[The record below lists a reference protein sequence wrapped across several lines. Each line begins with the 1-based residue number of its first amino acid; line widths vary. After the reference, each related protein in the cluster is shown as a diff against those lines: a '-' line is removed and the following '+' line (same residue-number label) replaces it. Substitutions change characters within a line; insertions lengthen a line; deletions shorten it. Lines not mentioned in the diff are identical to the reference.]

1 MTTILPPCVD
11 VTGTG
16 TASATPDMVNLDLR
30 VTRDGSSVSHTLRQ
44 VDQVASAVRE
54 TLRAAG
60 IADRDVMT
68 TSTGIHQRYDNQG
81 QTVAGFTGF
90 HALRVGVR
98 DLDQVSSLVDAAVE
112 SAGNALLV
120 DGITLSI
127 ADPEPLLTTARE
139 RAFADARARAEQ
151 YARFA
156 DRTLG
161 EVLWIGDVLSGPEPR
176 MYAARAEA
184 DHGGSLSLAPGE
196 SSVTARLSVRW
207 AWSDAS
213 ASGDARIVPAV

>member
-11 VTGTG
+11 VTGVG

-30 VTRDGSSVSHTLRQ
+30 VTRDGSSVSDTL
-44 VDQVASAVRE
+44 SAVDE
-54 TLRAAG
+54 IASTVQHVLRSSG

-68 TSTGIHQRYDNQG
+68 TSTGIHQRYDQQG
-81 QTVAGFTGF
+81 QAVAGFTGF

-98 DLDQVSSLVDAAVE
+98 DLDSVSAVVEAVVE
-112 SAGNALLV
+112 SAGNALLI

-139 RAFADARARAEQ
+139 RAFADARLRAEQ

-161 EVLWIGDVLSGPEPR
+161 EVLWIGDVAAGPEPR
-176 MYAARAEA
+176 MYAMRAEA
-184 DHGGSLSLAPGE
+184 DMAGGLSLAPGE
-196 SSVTARLSVRW
+196 ASVTARLSVRW
-207 AWSDAS
+207 AWSDARS
-213 ASGDARIVPAV
+213 ADAQIVPAI

>member
-1 MTTILPPCVD
+1 
-11 VTGTG
+11 
-16 TASATPDMVNLDLR
+16 MVNLDLR
-30 VTRDGSSVSHTLRQ
+30 VTRDGSSVSDTL
-44 VDQVASAVRE
+44 SAVDE
-54 TLRAAG
+54 IASTVQEVLRSAG

-68 TSTGIHQRYDNQG
+68 TSTGIHQRYDQQG

-98 DLDQVSSLVDAAVE
+98 DLDRVSAVVEAVVE
-112 SAGNALLV
+112 SAGNALLI

-139 RAFADARARAEQ
+139 RAFADARLRAEQ

-161 EVLWIGDVLSGPEPR
+161 EVLWIGDVAAGPEPR
-176 MYAARAEA
+176 MYAMRAEA
-184 DHGGSLSLAPGE
+184 DMAGGLSLAPGE
-196 SSVTARLSVRW
+196 ASVTARLSVRW
-207 AWSDAS
+207 AWSDAHS
-213 ASGDARIVPAV
+213 ADAQIVPAI

>member
-1 MTTILPPCVD
+1 
-11 VTGTG
+11 
-16 TASATPDMVNLDLR
+16 MVNLDLR
-30 VTRDGSSVSHTLRQ
+30 VTRDGSSVSHTLRE
-44 VDQVASAVRE
+44 VDEVAMAVRGV
-54 TLRAAG
+54 LRSAG

-81 QTVAGFTGF
+81 QMVAGFSGF

-112 SAGNALLV
+112 SAGNALLI

-127 ADPEPLLTTARE
+127 ADPEPLLRTARE

-161 EVLWIGDVLSGPEPR
+161 EVLWIGDAVSGPEPR

-184 DHGGSLSLAPGE
+184 DLAGGLSLAPGE

-207 AWSDAS
+207 AWSDVG
-213 ASGDARIVPAV
+213 SGHGARIVPAV